1 MIAKLKGLVDSIGE
15 GHAVIDVGG
24 VGYLVFCA
32 SRTLST
38 LPPVGEAVSLSIETH
53 VREDHIHL
61 YGFTS
66 DLEKNAFLL
75 VTKVQGVGTKVALAI
90 LSVLSPEQIAQAV
103 AAQDKAPF
111 NRASGVGPKLAARIV
126 TELKDKVGGI
136 ALGSALAP
144 APPGKSGKG
153 AKTTPDDSAAG
164 LVDDAVSALVN
175 LGYGR
180 ADAFGAV
187 SRVIHSEGE
196 TLPLDA
202 LIPAAL
208 KELSGDV

>member
-1 MIAKLKGLVDSIGE
+1 MIAKLKGLVDSVGE

-24 VGYLVFCA
+24 VGYMVFCA
-32 SRTLST
+32 SRTLSAM
-38 LPPVGEAVSLSIETH
+38 PPVGEAVSLAIETH

-66 DLEKNAFLL
+66 EIEKNAFLL

-90 LSVLSPEQIAQAV
+90 LSVLSPDQIAQAV

-111 NRASGVGPKLAARIV
+111 NRAAGVGPKLAARIV

-136 ALGSALAP
+136 ALAP
-144 APPGKSGKG
+144 ALPSKPKAKG
-153 AKTTPDDSAAG
+153 AKQTAEDTAAG

-187 SRVIHSEGE
+187 SRVIHTEGD
-196 TLPLDA
+196 TLTLDA
-202 LIPAAL
+202 LIKAGL

>member
-24 VGYLVFCA
+24 VGYMVFCA
-32 SRTLST
+32 SRTLSA

-66 DLEKNAFLL
+66 ENERNAFLL

-90 LSVLSPEQIAQAV
+90 LSVLSPDQIAQAV

-111 NRASGVGPKLAARIV
+111 NRAAGVGPKLAARIV

-136 ALGSALAP
+136 ALAP
-144 APPGKSGKG
+144 VLPGKPKKG
-153 AKTTPDDSAAG
+153 AKGAPEDSASG

-187 SRVIHSEGE
+187 SRVIHAEEKNFSI
-196 TLPLDA
+196 DA
-202 LIPAAL
+202 LIKAGL
-208 KELSGDV
+208 KELSGDG

>member
-1 MIAKLKGLVDSIGE
+1 MIAKLKGLVDSVGE
-15 GHAVIDVGG
+15 GHVVVDVNG

-32 SRTLST
+32 SRTLSA
-38 LPPVGEAVSLSIETH
+38 LPPIGEAVSLSIETH

-66 DLEKNAFLL
+66 DNEKNAFLL

-90 LSVLSPEQIAQAV
+90 LSVLSPDQIAQAV

-111 NRASGVGPKLAARIV
+111 NRAAGVGPKLAARIV

-136 ALGSALAP
+136 ALAP
-144 APPGKSGKG
+144 VLPGKPAKG
-153 AKTTPDDSAAG
+153 AKGKAAVPDDSAVT

-187 SRVIHSEGE
+187 SRVIHAAGE
-196 TLPLDA
+196 APALDV
-202 LIPAAL
+202 LIPEAL

>member
-1 MIAKLKGLVDSIGE
+1 MIAKLKGLVDSVGE
-15 GHAVIDVGG
+15 GHAVIDVNG
-24 VGYLVFCA
+24 VGYMVFCA
-32 SRTLST
+32 SRTLSQ
-38 LPPVGEAVSLSIETH
+38 LPAVGEAVSLAIETH

-66 DLEKNAFLL
+66 DHEKDAFLL

-103 AAQDKAPF
+103 AAQDKTPF
-111 NRASGVGPKLAARIV
+111 NRAAGVGPKLAARIV
-126 TELKDKVGGI
+126 TELKDKVGG
-136 ALGSALAP
+136 LALAP
-144 APPGKSGKG
+144 VLPGKPVKGKAKG
-153 AKTTPDDSAAG
+153 AAADDTDAS
-164 LVDDAVSALVN
+164 VIDDAVSALVN

-187 SRVIHSEGE
+187 SRVVHAAGAAPS
-196 TLPLDA
+196 LDQ
-202 LIPAAL
+202 LIPEAL

>member
-38 LPPVGEAVSLSIETH
+38 LPPIGEAVSLSIETH

-66 DLEKNAFLL
+66 ELEKNAFLL

-136 ALGSALAP
+136 SLAP
-144 APPGKSGKG
+144 VLPGKPGKPSKG
-153 AKTTPDDSAAG
+153 AKTTADDPAASV
-164 LVDDAVSALVN
+164 VDDAVSALVN

-187 SRVIHSEGE
+187 SRVIHAEGE
-196 TLPLDA
+196 TLPLDT

-208 KELSGDV
+208 KELAGDV

>member
-32 SRTLST
+32 SRTLSS

-66 DLEKNAFLL
+66 ENEKNAFLL

-90 LSVLSPEQIAQAV
+90 LSVLSPDQIAQAV
-103 AAQDKAPF
+103 AAQDKTPF

-136 ALGSALAP
+136 ALAP
-144 APPGKSGKG
+144 ALPGKPETGGKG
-153 AKTTPDDSAAG
+153 AKAAPNDSATG

-187 SRVIHSEGE
+187 SRVIHAEGQ
-196 TLPLDA
+196 TPALDA
-202 LIPAAL
+202 LIKAGL
-208 KELSGDV
+208 KELAGDV